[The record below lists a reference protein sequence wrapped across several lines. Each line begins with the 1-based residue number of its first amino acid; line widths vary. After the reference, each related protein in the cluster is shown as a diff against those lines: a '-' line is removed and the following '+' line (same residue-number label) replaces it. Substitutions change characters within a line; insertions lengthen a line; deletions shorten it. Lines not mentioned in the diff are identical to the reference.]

1 MEFKV
6 INKSPYESQELM
18 ELISGFLP
26 FAQERMGFDKPV
38 IVELISDEENA
49 KNILGKS
56 AYYNP
61 DENKVCIY
69 VDGRHPKDILR
80 SISHELMHHTQNCR
94 GEFEHNEPKFYHGYA
109 QKDDHLREMEKEAYA
124 ASIVFR
130 DYEDNIKYKEGMQEE
145 SQLAVALMEK
155 FIRKPKVIMENKTP
169 ITETNHLSQT
179 RQAIF
184 ARMKG

>member
-1 MEFKV
+1 MENKV
-6 INKSPYESQELM
+6 INKTPFEFKELTD
-18 ELISGFLP
+18 LIQGFSP
-26 FAQERMGFDKPV
+26 FAKEKMGFDKSV
-38 IVELISDEENA
+38 VVELISDEENA
-49 KNILGKS
+49 KQILGKS
-56 AYYNP
+56 AYYVP
-61 DENKVCIY
+61 DEHKVCIY

-94 GEFEHNEPKFYHGYA
+94 GEFEHNEPKFYKGYA

-130 DYEDNIKYKEGMQEE
+130 DYEDNIKFKEGMKEE
-145 SQLAVALMEK
+145 SQITLALMER
-155 FIRKPKVIMENKTP
+155 FIKKPNVIVETKTP
-169 ITETNHLSQT
+169 TETNHLSQT